1 MKQLNYSLCFASTLS
16 FLCLTTNHPTI
27 AQIIPDATLP
37 SNSVAIPNGNSIS
50 IEGGTTNGSNLF
62 HSFQEFSVPTGTEA
76 FFNNGLDI
84 QNIFSRV
91 TGKNISNIDG
101 LIRANGTANL
111 FLINPNGIIFGQN
124 AQLNIGGSFIG
135 STANSIRFIDGSEFS
150 TTNPTAPS
158 LLTINVP
165 IGLQF
170 GANPGAIVNT
180 SQAIGPTPTL
190 PPLPI
195 EIPVSNKLGL
205 AVAPGQTLA
214 LIGGDIQLL
223 GGNLTAYT
231 GQILLGS
238 VKSPGLVQFEPTAF
252 GVNLNYSNIPTFG
265 NIEMNGA
272 FINTSG
278 LGGGKIDIRGGNVT
292 ISSSGIYGLT
302 LGNIDGRDIDINA
315 QKLRAEGGALISTLT
330 VGNGTGGAVNIRATD
345 SVELSGIG
353 FESYQQFLAKL
364 LVSGTIDPFD
374 PQIVLVSSTAGS
386 GNAGN
391 ITIDAPR
398 VLIENG
404 VGVGSATLSSGNGG
418 NLTIRAR
425 VFDLA
430 GSGINNGTLQGS
442 TGTGGN
448 ITFEGERLI
457 VRDGGVIAS
466 ITRTNAAAGNIN
478 ITASES
484 VEVLRSPTGTAVQTF
499 IGTNAIGLNGRAGD
513 VTIDT
518 KRLIASEGAGIT
530 LSSGAIIGESLFATT
545 GGSGGNLTIRAAES
559 IEVVGISGVLANM
572 GQIPSFLATQTTTSN
587 RAGDIQIYTPVLIL
601 RDGGIITAASLGAGD
616 AGNVTIDA
624 GRVEVIGSGNN
635 GRFISKI
642 EASVGSVLT
651 FSNPSATANAGS
663 VNLNANRL
671 IVRDGATVN
680 VQALGTGRAGNINV
694 VGDALVLDN
703 QGSIDGRTASGTGA
717 NINLQ
722 ARDLQL
728 RRNSRIATD
737 AGNTTGGNIN
747 INTNTLVALENS
759 DITANAQQG
768 SGGRVSITAQ
778 GIFGTQFRDELTP
791 SSDITATSELGPQFN
806 GTVEINTPDVDP
818 SSGLV
823 ELSANFEE
831 LSGSIAQGCPASGG
845 NRFAVVGRGGLPVT
859 PYEALNGWYNTGTLN
874 GERERGRVGE
884 WERGGVGEGGSG
896 GISIFAIA
904 IPHSP
909 IIEATGWQKNANGEV
924 ELVANDRG
932 TVSSSGNSMPGCG
945 VQ

>member
-1 MKQLNYSLCFASTLS
+1 MNQLNLKLYLATTLWSLWLFYPNA
-16 FLCLTTNHPTI
+16 TT
-27 AQIIPDATLP
+27 AQIVPDTTLP
-37 SNSVAIPNGNSIS
+37 NNSIAIPNGNTIR
-50 IEGGTTNGSNLF
+50 IEGGTSTGGNLF
-62 HSFQEFSVPTGTEA
+62 HSFQEFSIPTGTEA

-84 QNIFSRV
+84 QNIFSRI

-135 STANSIRFIDGSEFS
+135 STANNIRFIDGSEFS
-150 TTNPTAPS
+150 ATNPTAPS

-165 IGLQF
+165 VGLQF
-170 GANPGAIVNT
+170 GANPGRIVNR

-190 PPLPI
+190 PPLPV

-252 GVNLNYSNIPTFG
+252 GVNLNYSNIQNFG

-278 LGGGKIDIRGGNVT
+278 LGGGKIDIRGGNVI
-292 ISSSGIYGLT
+292 ISSSVIYGLT
-302 LGNIDGRDIDINA
+302 LGNIDGRGIDINA
-315 QKLRAEGGALISTLT
+315 QNLRAEGGAQISTLT
-330 VGNGTGGAVNIRATD
+330 LGNGTGGAVNIRATD

-353 FESYQQFLAKL
+353 VESYQQFIAKF

-374 PQIVLVSSTAGS
+374 PQIVLLSSTAAS
-386 GNAGN
+386 GNAGI
-391 ITIDAPR
+391 ITIDTPR
-398 VLIENG
+398 LLIENG
-404 VGVGSATLSSGNGG
+404 VGAGSATLGAGNGG
-418 NLTIRAR
+418 NMTIRAR
-425 VFDLA
+425 VFDLV
-430 GSGINNGTLQGS
+430 GSVINSGTFQGS
-442 TGTGGN
+442 TGIGGN
-448 ITFEGERLI
+448 IIFEGERFI
-457 VRDGGVIAS
+457 VRDGSIITTVTRSQAAS
-466 ITRTNAAAGNIN
+466 GNID
-478 ITASES
+478 IKASES
-484 VEVLRSPTGTAVQTF
+484 VELLRTPDGSILQTN
-499 IGTNAIGLNGRAGD
+499 INTTTLGLGKAGD
-513 VTIDT
+513 ITIDT

-530 LSSGAIIGESLFATT
+530 LSSGSIIGESLFATT

-680 VQALGTGRAGNINV
+680 VQALSTGRAGNINV

-759 DITANAQQG
+759 DITANAQRG

-778 GIFGTQFRDELTP
+778 GIFGTQFRDSLTP
-791 SSDITATSELGPQFN
+791 QSDITATSDLGVQFN

-823 ELSANFEE
+823 EFSANFDDV
-831 LSGSIAQGCPASGG
+831 SASIAQGCPASGG

-859 PYEALNGWYNTGTLN
+859 PYDPLNSWYNIPRVSGIVG
-874 GERERGRVGE
+874 GEQVRSRVILPS
-884 WERGGVGEGGSG
+884 VNQQ
-896 GISIFAIA
+896 
-904 IPHSP
+904 SP
-909 IIEATGWQKNANGEV
+909 IIEATGWAIDDRGRIK
-924 ELVANDRG
+924 LVAQAPSVTSQTPWN
-932 TVSSSGNSMPGCG
+932 TSPGCHL
-945 VQ
+945 